1 MATGRLHRV
10 YRGVY
15 AVGRPGLSLHG
26 RWMAAVLVCGPDALL
41 SHRSAAMLHDLART
55 DATRIDVTAPGRAGR
70 THHGLTVHRAGG
82 LTAADRT
89 VVSGIPVSSVSRTLL
104 DLAAVLPLQRLERA
118 LGQAERLRV
127 FDLGPIRDALARAPR
142 HRGALRL
149 RAALAELDPAQG
161 LTESELE
168 ERFQTL
174 CRDAALPEPE
184 RNRWLAVGDGHVR
197 PDFAWTDAR
206 LIVETDGA
214 AVHRTAAAFE
224 RDRRRDQ
231 ELTLARWR
239 VIRIT
244 WSQII
249 SDPERIV
256 RLLAALLEAPAGRAP
271 ADTMPRGPAA

>member
-1 MATGRLHRV
+1 VATGRLHRV

-15 AVGRPGLSLHG
+15 TVGRPGLSLHG

-55 DATRIDVTAPGRAGR
+55 DVKRIDVTAHRRGGR

-149 RAALAELDPAQG
+149 RAALAD
-161 LTESELE
+161 
-168 ERFQTL
+168 
-174 CRDAALPEPE
+174 
-184 RNRWLAVGDGHVR
+184 
-197 PDFAWTDAR
+197 
-206 LIVETDGA
+206 
-214 AVHRTAAAFE
+214 
-224 RDRRRDQ
+224 
-231 ELTLARWR
+231 LTLARWR

-249 SDPERIV
+249 SDPERIL
-256 RLLAALLEAPAGRAP
+256 RLLGALLEAPAGRTR

>member
-1 MATGRLHRV
+1 
-10 YRGVY
+10 
-15 AVGRPGLSLHG
+15 
-26 RWMAAVLVCGPDALL
+26 
-41 SHRSAAMLHDLART
+41 MLHDLART

-168 ERFQTL
+168 ERFRTL
-174 CRDAALPEPE
+174 CRDAASPS
-184 RNRWLAVGDGHVR
+184 
-197 PDFAWTDAR
+197 
-206 LIVETDGA
+206 
-214 AVHRTAAAFE
+214 RTATGGWPSATGTSG
-224 RDRRRDQ
+224 
-231 ELTLARWR
+231 LT
-239 VIRIT
+239 
-244 WSQII
+244 SHG
-249 SDPERIV
+249 P
-256 RLLAALLEAPAGRAP
+256 
-271 ADTMPRGPAA
+271 MRG